1 MTNPQHTPVII
12 EREGGVGELD
22 PVAPSPGASG
32 YPGGKEPPSI
42 LVLTKNE
49 EVNIEACLDTL
60 TFSDDIVVLD
70 SHSTDRT
77 CDLARKYPNVRI
89 VRRKFDTWSKHSN
102 WALQHI
108 RFKHPWVYYS
118 DADERVTPELRD
130 EILERTNDPSSPEVA
145 YRLKY
150 KNMFLGQ
157 WIRRGGL
164 YPVWIIRLYKP
175 DRIRYEDREVNAHPI
190 VDGPL
195 GSLRHDFIHYSFNK
209 GLNPWFT
216 KHNSYSD
223 MESKEAVRVIGST
236 SVWSKLA
243 GMFSRQPGAARRSLK
258 DLSFFLPFRAFA
270 RFFYMYLLRGA
281 FLDGRA
287 GFHYACMISVY
298 EYWIELKI
306 RERQRN
312 WLVRNE
318 RIVARMLGQEY
329 RPAARGAGTPG
340 DNGSPATSPAGA
352 ATPASASHAGG
363 HRGQGGAP

>member
-1 MTNPQHTPVII
+1 MTTPEHTPVII

-22 PVAPSPGASG
+22 PVAPSPGPSG
-32 YPGGKEPPSI
+32 YPGGKEPPSV

-49 EVNIEACLDTL
+49 EVNIEACLETL
-60 TFSDDIVVLD
+60 SFSDDIVVLD
-70 SHSTDRT
+70 SYSTDRT
-77 CDLARKYPNVRI
+77 IELARKHPHVRI
-89 VRRKFDTWSKHSN
+89 VRRRFDTWSQHSN

-118 DADERVTPELRD
+118 DADERVTPELRE
-130 EILERTNDPSSPEVA
+130 EILERINDPSRPEVA

-150 KNMFLGQ
+150 KNMFLGR

-164 YPVWIIRLYKP
+164 YPVWIIRLYRP

-195 GSLRHDFIHYSFNK
+195 GSLQHDFIHYSFNK
-209 GLNPWFT
+209 GLLPWFT

-223 MESKEAVRVIGST
+223 MESKEAMRVIGSST
-236 SVWSKLA
+236 VWSKLA
-243 GMFSRQPGAARRSLK
+243 GMFSRQPGAARRALK

-306 RERQRN
+306 RERQRSWN
-312 WLVRNE
+312 ERNE
-318 RIVARMLGQEY
+318 RIVARLLGGAST
-329 RPAARGAGTPG
+329 PLPPGAGAPG
-340 DNGSPATSPAGA
+340 ENGVVAAPGVATSSPG
-352 ATPASASHAGG
+352 AGG
-363 HRGQGGAP
+363 PGGVP